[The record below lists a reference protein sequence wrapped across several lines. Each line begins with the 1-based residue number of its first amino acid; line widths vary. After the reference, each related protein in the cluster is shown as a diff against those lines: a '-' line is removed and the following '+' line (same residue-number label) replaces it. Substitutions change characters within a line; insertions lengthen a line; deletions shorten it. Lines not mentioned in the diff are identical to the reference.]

1 MTTDRRRSFS
11 QIAKTINAPFAS
23 WQQQRI
29 CAQLYKLCSMK
40 CDNGGDHRILWRIV
54 IDESGARARSA
65 VHVPTGRLDSI
76 ACRKVYLPTS
86 RILFQLTFSVCHTQ
100 NHYYYYYLC
109 QSAIGHKRLAIP
121 HTAQTAS
128 AQSANVNSNAER
140 SVGWMGM
147 ALFQA
152 AKKEPNCQIFANA

>member
-1 MTTDRRRSFS
+1 MLRSLRDS
-11 QIAKTINAPFAS
+11 SSVYALNYINCVVWNAT
-23 WQQQRI
+23 
-29 CAQLYKLCSMK
+29 MV
-40 CDNGGDHRILWRIV
+40 V
-54 IDESGARARSA
+54 ITGFCGALLLMRVARARSA